1 MAAARGGRSAVVL
14 SSVPLQVLFYLT
26 GLYFAF
32 YCLCTLLMVIYKSQV
47 LSYPDRDLALD
58 LALLF
63 LMAVL
68 EAVRLYWGVRGNLKE
83 SQQSVGICLAITLA
97 SVLLSIYF
105 LLWQTYVLRADVIL
119 NSILLSLYGLQGI
132 VGLITI
138 ASFARSAPRH
148 STGTESTSP
157 AHLSE

>member
-1 MAAARGGRSAVVL
+1 
-14 SSVPLQVLFYLT
+14 
-26 GLYFAF
+26 
-32 YCLCTLLMVIYKSQV
+32 MVIYKSQV

>member
-1 MAAARGGRSAVVL
+1 MAAFGDTVLSFLSAGQL

-68 EAVRLYWGVRGNLKE
+68 EAVRLYWGENL
-83 SQQSVGICLAITLA
+83 
-97 SVLLSIYF
+97 
-105 LLWQTYVLRADVIL
+105 IL
-119 NSILLSLYGLQGI
+119 DK
-132 VGLITI
+132 
-138 ASFARSAPRH
+138 
-148 STGTESTSP
+148 TSP
-157 AHLSE
+157 LL